1 MKPKRV
7 VLVLFVLALVF
18 VFGSTL
24 AYSKFPE
31 YAGYIDVTMVIYI
44 VLFSVFGVVMLRRSK
59 TA

>member
-7 VLVLFVLALVF
+7 ALVLFVLATVF
-18 VFGSTL
+18 VVGSTL

-31 YAGYIDVTMVIYI
+31 HYGYIDLIMVIYI